1 VTASCIYLAS
11 ASPRR
16 SELLKQIGVAHEI
29 RPVSLDETPRPA
41 EDVIAYV
48 SRLAEQKAQEL
59 SQKLSADDRRPV
71 LAADTAVALGGEI
84 LGKPSGR
91 ADAVAMLRS
100 LSGNTHL
107 VHSAVAVMSGGDLSL
122 RVCSSGVTFRRLG
135 DAEIEWYWRTGEP
148 RGKAGAYAIQGRAAA
163 FISRI
168 EGSYSGVMGL
178 PLYETWELLS
188 AVMRLDQGAAAV

>member
-1 VTASCIYLAS
+1 MTASCIYLAS

-16 SELLKQIGVAHEI
+16 SELLKQIGVVHEI

-48 SRLAEQKAQEL
+48 SRLAEQKAREL
-59 SQKLSADDRRPV
+59 SQELSADDRRPV

-135 DAEIEWYWRTGEP
+135 EAEIEWYWRTGEP
-148 RGKAGAYAIQGRAAA
+148 LGKAGAYAIQGRAAA

-188 AVMRLDQGAAAV
+188 AVMRLDQGASAV